1 MEHAALFVA
10 LGGVL
15 LAGML
20 IDEIGQRTR
29 LPRVTLMILLGIA
42 VGPVGFDLL
51 PAALHQWYEFLASAA
66 LSMVAFLLGGR
77 LTLTTLRRHGA
88 AIMIVS
94 AAVVMFTVLMVS
106 GGLMALGTSP
116 VLALLLAG
124 IATATAPLATHDAVK
139 QVAARGPFTTTL
151 LGIVAIDDA
160 WGIIAFSILLLVAQ
174 TLGGGGTLEI
184 LQTGLWEVLGAL
196 LVGSLVGLP
205 AAYLTG
211 RLHQGEP
218 VQSEALGVV
227 FLCAGLAIWL
237 GVSFL
242 LAGITAGAV
251 VANLARHHN
260 RPFHEIEN
268 IESPFM
274 VLFFVLAG
282 ASFVP
287 AGLVGIG
294 LVAAVYVIL
303 RTLSRVAGGWVG
315 ASLAS
320 EPVVHRRWIG
330 FALIPQAGVALGMAL
345 IAAERFPEHAETL
358 LAVTVSSTIL
368 FELAGPL
375 LTQAALRRVGEARV

>member
-1 MEHAALFVA
+1 
-10 LGGVL
+10 
-15 LAGML
+15 ML
-20 IDEIGQRTR
+20 TDEIGQRTR
-29 LPRVTLMILLGIA
+29 LPRVTLMILLGVA

-51 PAALHQWYEFLASAA
+51 PAALHQWYEFLTSAA

-94 AAVVMFTVLMVS
+94 ATVVAFTVVMVS
-106 GGLMALGTSP
+106 AGLVALGTP
-116 VLALLLAG
+116 PALALLLAG

-139 QVAARGPFTTTL
+139 QVAAKGPFTSTL

-160 WGIIAFSILLLVAQ
+160 WGIIAFSILLLAAQ
-174 TLGGGGTLEI
+174 MLGGGGTQEI
-184 LQTGLWEVLGAL
+184 LQNGLWEVLGAL
-196 LVGSLVGLP
+196 VVGALVGLP

-218 VQSEALGVV
+218 VQAEALGVV

-260 RPFHEIEN
+260 RPFHEIEH
-268 IESPFM
+268 IESPLM

-282 ASFVP
+282 ASFAP

-294 LVAAVYVIL
+294 LVAAAYVVL
-303 RTLSRVAGGWVG
+303 RTLSRVAGGWIG
-315 ASLAS
+315 ASLAR
-320 EPVVHRRWIG
+320 EPVVHCRWIG
-330 FALIPQAGVALGMAL
+330 LALIPQAGVALGMAL

-358 LAVTVSSTIL
+358 LAVTVSSTIV
-368 FELAGPL
+368 FELVGPL
-375 LTQAALRRVGEARV
+375 LTQAALRKVGEARA